1 MPVTITLGHVLLLA
15 AAIDLIAAAGFMMN
29 SKRYAGYG
37 RGTPQYA
44 RARTS
49 RRAALYA
56 VVTGALFGIAGALTP
71 LRDIALMG
79 GQT

>member
-1 MPVTITLGHVLLLA
+1 MPATINLGHVLLLV
-15 AAIDLIAAAGFMMN
+15 AAIDLVAAVGFVL
-29 SKRYAGYG
+29 SSQRHAGYG

-56 VVTGALFGIAGALTP
+56 LVSAVVFAAAGWLTP

>member
-1 MPVTITLGHVLLLA
+1 MLVTITLGHVLLLA
-15 AAIDLIAAAGFMMN
+15 AAIDLVAAAGFMLN
-29 SKRYAGYG
+29 SQRHAGYG

-56 VVTGALFGIAGALTP
+56 VVTAILLGIAGAATP
-71 LRDIALMG
+71 LRGIALMG